1 MEHKIAVLDAGFQ
14 VANWLSA
21 RALEV
26 HARCHWFNTQH
37 MLCVF
42 GPCNSVNY
50 LGYSKNVS

>member
-1 MEHKIAVLDAGFQ
+1 
-14 VANWLSA
+14 
-21 RALEV
+21 
-26 HARCHWFNTQH
+26 